1 MLARKSQLSN
11 FPSGASLT
19 LQRSS
24 LVQAKTLAIR
34 RQDYAEVVEI
44 DAKLAELPAL
54 ATPARNGGEESLND
68 KLAKV
73 NERNRKANLEGIRK
87 AEMLEAERKRRE
99 RKLNAS
105 GTATPADPSAR
116 LKTVPRLFNDT
127 ISRFVLTIMVNVIW
141 SSVLPLIASCLASL
155 AINFKSKWNISQ
167 IGHAEYKWY
176 GYACT
181 AGPRC
186 GQWTIN
192 IAAPTFSIV

>member
-127 ISRFVLTIMVNVIW
+127 ISRFVLTIMVDVIW
-141 SSVLPLIASCLASL
+141 SSVLPLIASYLASL
-155 AINFKSKWNISQ
+155 AINFKSKWNITQ
-167 IGHAEYKWY
+167 IGYAEYKWD
-176 GYACT
+176 GYTCT

-186 GQWTIN
+186 GQRTIN

>member
-1 MLARKSQLSN
+1 M
-11 FPSGASLT
+11 
-19 LQRSS
+19 
-24 LVQAKTLAIR
+24 QAKTLAIR
-34 RQDYAEVVEI
+34 RQDYAEVAEI

-54 ATPARNGGEESLND
+54 ANPTRNGGEESLND

-99 RKLNAS
+99 RKMNAS

-127 ISRFVLTIMVNVIW
+127 ISRFVLTIMVDVIW
-141 SSVLPLIASCLASL
+141 STVLPLIASCLASL
-155 AINFKSKWNISQ
+155 AINFKSKWNFLQ
-167 IGHAEYKWY
+167 IGYAEYKWD

-181 AGPRC
+181 AGP
-186 GQWTIN
+186 
-192 IAAPTFSIV
+192 

>member
-11 FPSGASLT
+11 LPSGASLT

-24 LVQAKTLAIR
+24 LVQARTLAIR
-34 RQDYAEVVEI
+34 RQDYAEVSEI
-44 DAKLAELPAL
+44 DVKLAELPAV
-54 ATPARNGGEESLND
+54 ATPRNGGEESLND

-127 ISRFVLTIMVNVIW
+127 ISRFVLTIMVGVTW
-141 SSVLPLIASCLASL
+141 SSVLPLIALFASL
-155 AINFKSKWNISQ
+155 VINFKCKWNITQ
-167 IGHAEYKWY
+167 IGHTEYKWDW
-176 GYACT
+176 YACT
-181 AGPRC
+181 AGP
-186 GQWTIN
+186 
-192 IAAPTFSIV
+192 